1 MRQQHKEC
9 RYIEFIELLL
19 KRIDSVQ
26 GVLPCDI
33 VLVYRDPSL
42 PASLSAGLL
51 GGPPVLRVLG
61 AFYSSSAQLSGELCL
76 PVRQAGVRKK
86 AVKKILKDL
95 EIESVEK

>member
-61 AFYSSSAQLSGELCL
+61 AFYSSSAQLSPGS
-76 PVRQAGVRKK
+76 VRKK
-86 AVKKILKDL
+86 AVKKILEDL